1 MSPPTQHVLRLRRTD
16 DKSAK
21 HMLVNIAKE
30 GRKDLDLKLIGTD
43 QSELFVVSFKEAD
56 TKAYQDRNFKGN
68 LEEWKTLLMFA
79 LLHHKPEGLLPDSL
93 QGVETVAAISKTNA
107 TITIRKK
114 VGEIT
119 QRLGTIPLQKTDTE
133 VDTLEWV
140 DAAAAEADGLRL
152 QLDVLRASV
161 ESQRD
166 SIAKL
171 TTELDMLVRAKK
183 AHEDELLSKFAALLN
198 AKKLK
203 IRDQQRLLKS
213 AKIDSDAAIDVSRSK
228 SARTPR
234 EASSS
239 RGGKRKA
246 NGASLSPLTDSDA
259 ADEYGAT
266 VNGFDKGEGEGE
278 GEGEGASRHDR
289 VTPEPDEPDAAV
301 EPVEDEEEHAASPEV
316 LAGSGASHRV
326 TQEQTQRRQPSQES
340 DPMDVDEA
348 APTRQ
353 APTRDMPPKT
363 KEKEPT
369 PPKASN
375 IGDDED
381 ETDDEL

>member
-68 LEEWKTLLMFA
+68 LEDWKTLLLFA

-93 QGVETVAAISKTNA
+93 QGVETVAAINKTNA

-119 QRLGTIPLQKTDTE
+119 QRLGTIPLQKTDAE

-140 DAAAAEADGLRL
+140 DAAAAEAEGLRL

-234 EASSS
+234 KASSS

-246 NGASLSPLTDSDA
+246 NGASLSPLTDADA
-259 ADEYGAT
+259 ADEDGAT
-266 VNGFDKGEGEGE
+266 VNGFDR

-301 EPVEDEEEHAASPEV
+301 EPVDDEEEHAASPKV
-316 LAGSGASHRV
+316 PAGSGASHRV

-340 DPMDVDEA
+340 DPMEVDETA
-348 APTRQ
+348 LTRQ
-353 APTRDMPPKT
+353 APTRDMPPRT